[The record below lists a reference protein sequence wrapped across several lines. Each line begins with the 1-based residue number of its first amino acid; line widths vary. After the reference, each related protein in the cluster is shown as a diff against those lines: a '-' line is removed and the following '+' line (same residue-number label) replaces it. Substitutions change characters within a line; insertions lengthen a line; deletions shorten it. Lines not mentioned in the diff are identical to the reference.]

1 MLESIAIIG
10 KPNVGKSSLFNKLTS
25 SRKSI
30 VSDFPGLT
38 RDRNYSF
45 ISIKNKKFFLVDTGG
60 IGNIDGFSGKV
71 SQQAWQA
78 AEESSIV
85 LFVIDGSQVL
95 DSYDLS
101 ILQNLRKLNKPFF
114 VLSNKADLKKK
125 DAIAD
130 LAKNG
135 INTFL
140 SISAEHSIN
149 LDEVNELIY
158 TQAPNVAEEFD
169 KNSLKF
175 ALIGRPNAGK
185 STLANTIIR
194 ENKLITSEV
203 AGTTIDS
210 IEIEFDYKDQK
221 FSLID
226 TAGIRRKNKKT
237 EKVEYFSFVKAIQAV
252 EIADVA
258 AVIVDAKEGIVD
270 QDIRIINLAKQTGK
284 PCIIFLNKFDL
295 LNSND
300 RKKFLKCK
308 ELQHPIFENIELI
321 EISALKRQGISK
333 ALNAITALHHRA
345 NKSFTTPKLNK
356 LLNSFLENINVPGI
370 KGREIKIKFVN
381 FGGNNPTTLI
391 LHGNITNTSAPS
403 NFKRFLEK
411 SFNKALHLQGVT
423 LKLIFKKSENPFSN
437 KKQVLTDRQIKKKKR
452 LMKHVKSKKR

>member
-1 MLESIAIIG
+1 MLESIAILG

-45 ISIKNKKFFLVDTGG
+45 LSIKNKKYFLVDTGG
-60 IGNIDGFSGKV
+60 IGDINELSDKV

-78 AEESSIV
+78 AEESSII
-85 LFVIDGSQVL
+85 LFILDGSEYL

-101 ILQNLRKLNKPFF
+101 ILQGIRKLNKPFF
-114 VLSNKADLKKK
+114 VLLNKADIKKRN
-125 DAIAD
+125 AIDD

-135 INTFL
+135 IYDFL

-149 LDEVNELIY
+149 LDEVKDLIY
-158 TQAPNVAEEFD
+158 DNAPNLEQEVD
-169 KNSLKF
+169 NKNLKF

-185 STLANTIIR
+185 STLANTILR

-210 IEIEFDYKDQK
+210 IEVAFNYKDQQ

-226 TAGIRRKNKKT
+226 TAGIRKRNKKT

-258 AVIVDAKEGIVD
+258 AVIIDAKEGVVD
-270 QDIRIINLAKQTGK
+270 QDIRIINLVKQTGK
-284 PCIIFLNKFDL
+284 PCVIFLNKFDL
-295 LNSND
+295 LNPLEIKEFFK
-300 RKKFLKCK
+300 RKEF
-308 ELQHPIFENIELI
+308 EHPIFENIELVG
-321 EISALKRQGISK
+321 ISALKKEGISK
-333 ALNAITALHHRA
+333 ALNAIKDLFYRA
-345 NKSFTTPKLNK
+345 NESFSTPKLNK
-356 LLNSFLENINVPGI
+356 LLDSFLNNINVPGI
-370 KGREIKIKFVN
+370 NGREIKIKFVN

-391 LHGNITNTSAPS
+391 LHGNISNANAPS

-411 SFNKALHLQGVT
+411 NFIKALKLKGVT
-423 LKLIFKKSENPFSN
+423 LKLIFKKSNNPFQH
-437 KKQVLTDRQIKKKKR
+437 KKQVLTERQIKKRER
-452 LMKHVKSKKR
+452 LMRHVKSKKR